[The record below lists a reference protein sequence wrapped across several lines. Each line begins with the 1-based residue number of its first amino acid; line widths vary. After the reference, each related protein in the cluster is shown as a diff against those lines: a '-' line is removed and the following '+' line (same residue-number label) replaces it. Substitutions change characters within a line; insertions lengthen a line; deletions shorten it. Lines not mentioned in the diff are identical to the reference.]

1 MRKLKMN
8 TYEFSIIASGLDP
21 RADDFEAR
29 FFDAGCDDATVSFQK
44 GHIIVDFARSAES
57 VTEAIASAVENVRT
71 AGAMI
76 DRIEPDP
83 LVSLSEIAARSEMS
97 RSAMSLYA
105 KGERAKDF
113 PAPVARVTSESPLW
127 NWAVVAR
134 WLFINKKVSRNVAV
148 EAEAFYQANEAIE
161 ARDYKI
167 RERLG
172 PRIEEYEHAL
182 CC

>member
-1 MRKLKMN
+1 MN
-8 TYEFSIIASGLDP
+8 TYEFSIIASGLDHQ
-21 RADDFEAR
+21 ADDFETR
-29 FFDAGCDDATVSFQK
+29 FFEAGCDDAIVSFQK
-44 GHIIVDFARSAES
+44 GHIIIDFARAADS
-57 VTEAIASAVENVRT
+57 VTEAIASAVENVMAT
-71 AGAMI
+71 GATI

-83 LVSLSEIAARSEMS
+83 LVSLSDIAARSAMS
-97 RSAMSLYA
+97 RSAMTLYA

-134 WLFINKKVSRNVAV
+134 WLFINKKVSKEVAI

-161 ARDYKI
+161 VRDYKI

-172 PRIEEYEHAL
+172 SRIEAYEHAL
-182 CC
+182 C